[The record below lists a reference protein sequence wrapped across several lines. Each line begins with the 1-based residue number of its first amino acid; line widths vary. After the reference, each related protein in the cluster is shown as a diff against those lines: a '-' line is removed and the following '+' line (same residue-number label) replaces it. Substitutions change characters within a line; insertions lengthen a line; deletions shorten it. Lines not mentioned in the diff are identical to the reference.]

1 MKRNRKAKILATLGP
16 ASSSSDIIENI
27 FKSGCDVFRLNF
39 SHGSLETHRQNL
51 ESIRGL
57 EEKYDHASCV
67 LADLQG
73 PKLRV
78 GEFKNIE
85 EELKKG
91 QKFILDTNSTLG
103 DDKRVNFP
111 HSEIYDHLTPN
122 SVLLINDGRI
132 RLQVIEQN
140 KDQLITEVLNDGI
153 ISNNKGVNIP
163 DVILPIDSL
172 TNKDKGDLQKALE
185 MNVDWVALSFVQ
197 QVEDII
203 KLKKIV
209 DGKALIMAKIEKP
222 SAVKNIDEIIKVA
235 DGIMI
240 ARGDLGVEMPTEKVP
255 IVQKNII
262 KRCRH
267 FGKPVVVATQMLES
281 MISNLVPTRAEA
293 SDVANAI
300 YDGADAVMLSGES
313 AVGDYPVESVS
324 TMDSIIETVEKD
336 KNNFN
341 LEIDTID
348 NLKTIDNTDAITS
361 AAYSIA
367 NNAGAKAI
375 ITFSV
380 SGKTTL
386 RMARER
392 APVQI
397 IGLSPNIKTA
407 RKMQIAWGVNSCHS
421 IQDAENITEMVNIAC
436 SVVKNKN
443 LVKSDDNVIITAGV
457 PFGNAGSTNILRIA
471 KIIEDK
477 NLT

>member
-27 FKSGCDVFRLNF
+27 FKAGCDVFRLNF
-39 SHGSLETHRQNL
+39 SHGSVETHRQNL
-51 ESIRGL
+51 KSIRNL
-57 EEKYDHASCV
+57 EEKYDHATCV

-78 GEFKNIE
+78 GDFKNTQE
-85 EELKKG
+85 EIKKG
-91 QKFILDTNSTLG
+91 QKFILDINSALG

-111 HSEIYDHLTPN
+111 HSEIYEHLTPN
-122 SVLLINDGRI
+122 SILLINDGRI
-132 RLQVIEQN
+132 RLQVLEQH

-172 TNKDKGDLQKALE
+172 TNKDRADLQKALD

-197 QVEDII
+197 QADDII
-203 KLKKIV
+203 KLKKII

-300 YDGADAVMLSGES
+300 YDGTDAVMLSGES
-313 AVGDYPVESVS
+313 AVGDFPIESVS
-324 TMDSIIETVEKD
+324 TMNNIIENVEND

-341 LEIDTID
+341 LTVENIVSDR
-348 NLKTIDNTDAITS
+348 KVDNTDAITN

-380 SGKTTL
+380 SGKTTM

-397 IGLSPNIKTA
+397 IGLSPNINTA
-407 RKMQIAWGVNSCHS
+407 RKMQIIWGVNSCYS
-421 IQDAENITEMVNIAC
+421 TKDAPNTAEMVNIAC
-436 SVVKNKN
+436 SIVKNKN
-443 LVKSDDNVIITAGV
+443 LVKADDNVIITAGV
-457 PFGNAGSTNILRIA
+457 PFGNAGSTNLLRIA
-471 KIIEDK
+471 RIIDNK
-477 NLT
+477 DLT

>member
-1 MKRNRKAKILATLGP
+1 M
-16 ASSSSDIIENI
+16 
-27 FKSGCDVFRLNF
+27 C
-39 SHGSLETHRQNL
+39 
-51 ESIRGL
+51 IR
-57 EEKYDHASCV
+57 D
-67 LADLQG
+67 
-73 PKLRV
+73 R
-78 GEFKNIE
+78 
-85 EELKKG
+85 
-91 QKFILDTNSTLG
+91 
-103 DDKRVNFP
+103 
-111 HSEIYDHLTPN
+111 
-122 SVLLINDGRI
+122 
-132 RLQVIEQN
+132 
-140 KDQLITEVLNDGI
+140 LITEVLNDGI

-172 TNKDKGDLQKALE
+172 TNKDRADLQKALE

-197 QVEDII
+197 QADDII
-203 KLKKIV
+203 KLKKII

-300 YDGADAVMLSGES
+300 YDGTDAVMLSGES
-313 AVGDYPVESVS
+313 AVGNYPIESVS
-324 TMDSIIETVEKD
+324 TMNNIIENVEKD

-341 LEIDTID
+341 LEID
-348 NLKTIDNTDAITS
+348 NLVSDRKVDNTDAITN

-380 SGKTTL
+380 SGKTTM

-392 APVQI
+392 APVKI

-407 RKMQIAWGVNSCHS
+407 RKMQIIWGVNSC
-421 IQDAENITEMVNIAC
+421 
-436 SVVKNKN
+436 
-443 LVKSDDNVIITAGV
+443 
-457 PFGNAGSTNILRIA
+457 
-471 KIIEDK
+471 
-477 NLT
+477 

>member
-16 ASSSSDIIENI
+16 ASSSSEVIENI
-27 FKSGCDVFRLNF
+27 FKAGCDVFRLNF
-39 SHGSLETHRQNL
+39 SHGSIENHRQNL
-51 ESIRGL
+51 ESIRNL
-57 EEKYDHASCV
+57 EEKYDHATCV

-78 GEFKNIE
+78 GEFENNE
-85 EELKKG
+85 ETLTKG
-91 QKFILDTNSTLG
+91 QKFILDTDLKLG
-103 DDKRVNFP
+103 DKKRVNFP
-111 HSEIYDHLTPN
+111 HYEIYEQLTPN
-122 SVLLINDGRI
+122 STLLINDGRI
-132 RLQVIEQN
+132 RLQVIEQH
-140 KDQLITEVLNDGI
+140 KDHLITEVLNDGI

-185 MNVDWVALSFVQ
+185 MNVDWIALSFVQ
-197 QVEDII
+197 QVDDII

-209 DGKALIMAKIEKP
+209 EGKALIMAKIEKP
-222 SAVKNIDEIIKVA
+222 SAVKNIDEIIQVA

-262 KRCRH
+262 KRCRY

-300 YDGADAVMLSGES
+300 YDGTDAVMLSGES

-324 TMDSIIETVEKD
+324 TMDSIIENVEKD

-341 LEIDTID
+341 LEVESTE
-348 NLKTIDNTDAITS
+348 NAKRIDNTDAITN

-407 RKMQIAWGVNSCHS
+407 RKMQIVWGVNSCHS
-421 IQDAENITEMVNIAC
+421 SQDAANTNEMVNIAC

-443 LVKSDDNVIITAGV
+443 LVKSDDKVIITAGV
-457 PFGNAGSTNILRIA
+457 PFGNAGSTNLLRIA
-471 KIIEDK
+471 KIIADK
-477 NLT
+477 DLT